1 MIQDYTVAKLDKNC
15 DFKKI
20 LAPIVSLA
28 HFWPLGAETDSKV
41 APKASVNDI

>member
-1 MIQDYTVAKLDKNC
+1 MVQDYTVAKSNKNC
-15 DFKKI
+15 DFKKTS
-20 LAPIVSLA
+20 ASIVSLA

>member
-1 MIQDYTVAKLDKNC
+1 MAQDYTVAKLNNNC
-15 DFKKI
+15 NFNKT